1 MNSTINWEKSNQL
14 SVNIQDDLEGLEKI
28 DKGVFESAISAIFP
42 FDGRDKYLTLS
53 KKSK

>member
-1 MNSTINWEKSNQL
+1 MLTLE
-14 SVNIQDDLEGLEKI
+14 NIQFNVQLTGKEVI
-28 DKGVFESAISAIFP
+28 AKGVFESAIRAIFP